1 MSHPTAFTSY
11 SWDDETH
18 REWVA
23 QLAARLRKDGVDV
36 RLDRW
41 HAVPG
46 DQLPAFMEREI
57 RENAFVIIICTPNY
71 KRKPDARTGGV
82 GYEGDIMTAE
92 VMATKNH
99 RKFIPVLAKGTW
111 AEAAP
116 RWLAGKYYVDLSD
129 ATRFERQYQ
138 DLVSTILG
146 RLPAAP
152 PLGNAAPPL
161 VVMACDGEGKPRL
174 YELAGRDLTPPL
186 SPSKI
191 SPVSSTPSDMTDP
204 VRILGVIVDE
214 VTEPSLDGTRGC
226 ALYTVPFRLSRR
238 PSREWCTLFLH
249 EWQYPQRFTTMH
261 RPGIASVV
269 GDKIIL
275 KGTTIEEVK
284 NYHRATLVLCVEETN
299 RKEKEHLDRV
309 QRENEERQN
318 RSNAHKQRVRDYASG
333 LDF

>member
-1 MSHPTAFTSY
+1 MSHPTAFISY
-11 SWDDETH
+11 SWDNDSH

-23 QLAARLRKDGVDV
+23 QLAARLRRDGVDV
-36 RLDRW
+36 RLDQW

-57 RENAFVIIICTPNY
+57 RENSFVIIICTPTY
-71 KRKPDARTGGV
+71 KKKSDGRTGGV

-92 VMATKNH
+92 VAATKNH
-99 RKFIPVLAKGTW
+99 RKFIPVLARGRW

-116 RWLAGKYYVDLSD
+116 SWLSGKYYVDLSD
-129 ATRFERQYQ
+129 ATRFERHYQ
-138 DLVSTILG
+138 DLVSTVLG

-161 VVMACDGEGKPRL
+161 LVMACDGEGNPRL
-174 YELAGRDLTPPL
+174 YEIAGRDVTPAPSL
-186 SPSKI
+186 SKT
-191 SPVSSTPSDMTDP
+191 SPVSRVPSDMTGP
-204 VRILGVIVDE
+204 IRILGVIVDE
-214 VTEPSLDGTRGC
+214 VTEPSMDGTRGC

-238 PSREWCTLFLH
+238 PSQYWSAFFVH
-249 EWQYPQRFTTMH
+249 EWNHPKQFTSMH

-284 NYHRATLVLCVEETN
+284 NTHRATLLLCVDETN
-299 RKEKEHLDRV
+299 R
-309 QRENEERQN
+309 RENEYIERMRRENEARQN
-318 RSNAHKQRVRDYASG
+318 KSDAHKQLVRDYASG